1 MGRRE
6 CEEGFIIL
14 RRLQNTTL
22 LFRQTLKLSNN
33 GFLFNRAFSRDFAL
47 SAIALG
53 IYISMKIFNIPDIT
67 TDGSYTLG
75 GVVTAKMLV
84 LHQPVFV
91 VMPVVILAGAMAGT
105 LTGLIHTKLKINAL
119 LAGIL
124 VMKRSLGAINLTIM
138 GRSNIP
144 LGSYPSIFTLINIS
158 DNANHNTFWILIL
171 FVAVITLLIGYLLK
185 TDFGIAM
192 RATGNSE
199 SMIRA
204 LGVNTDRMKITGL
217 ALANA
222 LTALASGG
230 FPWRIQNQSFAD
242 ISMGIGIVITG
253 LGSVIIAETFINWF
267 GITSVWLSLVLVL
280 AGAIIFQMVLA
291 FTLSIGVDATLLKLV
306 TAVFVLLI
314 VSLPRLSFK
323 SSS

>member
-1 MGRRE
+1 M
-6 CEEGFIIL
+6 
-14 RRLQNTTL
+14 
-22 LFRQTLKLSNN
+22 
-33 GFLFNRAFSRDFAL
+33 DFYLTAL
-47 SAIALG
+47 IQGLCFSAIALG

-75 GVVTAKMLV
+75 GVVTAKMLM
-84 LHQPVFV
+84 HGQPVYLV
-91 VMPVVILAGAMAGT
+91 LPAVIAAGAIAGA

-124 VMKRSLGAINLTIM
+124 VMTALYSVNLTLM

-144 LGSYPSIFTLINIS
+144 LIGISSIFSLINIS
-158 DNANHNTFWILIL
+158 ADPNHNTFWILL
-171 FVAVITLLIGYLLK
+171 VFVAAITLLIGYLLK

-199 SMIRA
+199 SMIRS

-222 LTALASGG
+222 LTALSGFLITQFQG
-230 FPWRIQNQSFAD
+230 FAD
-242 ISMGIGIVITG
+242 INMGIGIVIVG
-253 LGSVIIAETFINWF
+253 LGSVIIGETLINWF
-267 GITSVWLSLVLVL
+267 KITSVWLSLLLVL
-280 AGAIIFQMVLA
+280 SGAVIFQFVLA
-291 FTLSIGVDATLLKLV
+291 ITLSIGVDATLLKLV
-306 TAVFVLLI
+306 TAIFVLLI

-323 SSS
+323 SSL

>member
-1 MGRRE
+1 MD
-6 CEEGFIIL
+6 FYL
-14 RRLQNTTL
+14 TALLQGL
-22 LFRQTLKLSNN
+22 CF
-33 GFLFNRAFSRDFAL
+33 

-75 GVVTAKMLV
+75 GVVTAV
-84 LHQPVFV
+84 LLTHHLPAFIIL
-91 VMPVVILAGAMAGT
+91 PIVIVAGGIAGA
-105 LTGLIHTKLKINAL
+105 LTGIIHTKLKINPL

-124 VMKRSLGAINLTIM
+124 VMTALYSVNLSLM

-144 LGSYPSIFTLINIS
+144 FVNVSSIFSLINIS
-158 DNANHNTFWILIL
+158 ADPNHNTFWVLLI
-171 FVAVITLLIGYLLK
+171 FVVIVTLIIGYLLK

-222 LTALASGG
+222 LTATSGYLMTQFQG
-230 FPWRIQNQSFAD
+230 FAD
-242 ISMGIGIVITG
+242 INMGIGIVIVG
-253 LGSVIIAETFINWF
+253 LGSVIIAESLINWF
-267 GITSVWLSLVLVL
+267 KITSIWLSLVLVL
-280 AGAIIFQMVLA
+280 FGAIIFQFVLA
-291 FTLSIGVDATLLKLV
+291 ITLSIGVNPNLLKAV
-306 TAVFVLLI
+306 TAIFVLLI

>member
-1 MGRRE
+1 MD
-6 CEEGFIIL
+6 FYL
-14 RRLQNTTL
+14 TALLQGLCFGTL
-22 LFRQTLKLSNN
+22 
-33 GFLFNRAFSRDFAL
+33 
-47 SAIALG
+47 ALG

-75 GVVTAKMLV
+75 GVVTAVTLTHNQPLYLV
-84 LHQPVFV
+84 LPA
-91 VMPVVILAGAMAGT
+91 VILTGALAGA

-124 VMKRSLGAINLTIM
+124 VMTALYSVNLSIM

-144 LGSYPSIFTLINIS
+144 LMGTSSLYTILHLSPTTNY
-158 DNANHNTFWILIL
+158 NTFWILL
-171 FVAVITLLIGYLLK
+171 VFVALVTLVIGYLLK

-204 LGVNTDRMKITGL
+204 LGVNTDAMKITGL

-222 LTALASGG
+222 LTAVSGYLLTQYQG
-230 FPWRIQNQSFAD
+230 FAD
-242 ISMGIGIVITG
+242 ISMGIGVVITG
-253 LGSVIIAETFINWF
+253 LGSVIIAETLINWLR
-267 GITSVWLSLVLVL
+267 ITSVWVSLGLVLF
-280 AGAIIFQMVLA
+280 GAIIFQLVLA
-291 FTLSIGVDATLLKLV
+291 LTLMIGVDANLLKLV

-314 VSLPRLSFK
+314 VSLPRLNFK
-323 SSS
+323 KAA